1 NDIHFAPQKS
11 AYSCLKRGRFAPPF
25 IPLKIKVKSMPIS
38 LRKTAQIQARKPVLF
53 LQKKDTKK
61 PHKKSRKF
69 AVRKSA
75 FKAL

>member
-1 NDIHFAPQKS
+1 NDIHFASQKS
-11 AYSCLKRGRFAPPF
+11 AYSCLKRGGLRSPLLSPP
-25 IPLKIKVKSMPIS
+25 KTKVKSMPIS

-61 PHKKSRKF
+61 TAQKNRKF

-75 FKAL
+75 F